1 MMNQEMLPEPD
12 ELALGGEAMPDEQQ
26 GMLAKELTMTG
37 AFGVELAQRLQ
48 DNLRQR
54 LSIERR
60 WVNDMRRYLGMVTES
75 EKLEATK
82 QARSSVFVKY
92 TRSKADA
99 WAAQMNDML
108 FPSDDKN
115 WGIEP
120 TPVPSLNKLAQLVQ
134 GEDGKPTTEAQQAQQ
149 ILSEAR
155 LKAEAMEREIDDVL
169 TECDYPAEGRRCIHY
184 AAVLGTGILKGPQV
198 EVFTSSKYEQAA
210 GTSEWVGV
218 IEEEERPVARNVYP
232 WDFVPDMSGRELRD
246 CEYVFERHY
255 MTKKQLRNLPESY
268 DKRAIT
274 KLLALDATATHQTV
288 DAQGV
293 YNELRTL
300 SGLDQNYRDRRYEVW
315 EYHGPIDIRVLEEAG
330 IDLSE
335 QDYAMKEVDGIVIF
349 CGDVVLK
356 AMLNPYDTEEWPY
369 SVFVCEPDEACLF
382 GYGIPHLCA
391 NSQDI
396 LNTAWRQMLDNGAMA
411 VGEQVVVNKKAVS
424 PADGDWTLRPKKVW
438 LAQGDA
444 AQVDVNKAFSSF
456 SINSHQQEYQN
467 VIQLAKSF
475 MDEESGLPMIAQGEQ
490 GQVTPTLGGMSM
502 LMNAANAVRR
512 AQVKEWD
519 DNVTK
524 PMIRRFYAWMMQFSD
539 KADIKGDMTIKA
551 RGTSAL
557 LVKEVQNQQ
566 VMTLIQNFSQNPQLA
581 PAFDWYESLKV
592 LNASMSLGST
602 GILKTK
608 EEYDQAIQQAQQAA
622 QQQPDG
628 DPRLQMQMQLQQMK
642 QEHELRMQQMKSEQA
657 YQIEQMNSQQKAM
670 MLQLQYESNASRERI
685 EVMKLQ
691 QTKQISE
698 EQMMM
703 RLNEIDK
710 QQRHDMAQFMA
721 EIQLKQQDGLTANYG
736 LGNE

>member
-1 MMNQEMLPEPD
+1 MPEID
-12 ELALGGEAMPDEQQ
+12 DQ
-26 GMLAKELTMTG
+26 GRELTMTG
-37 AFGVELAQRLQ
+37 AFGTELQQRLQ

-54 LSIERR
+54 LNIERR
-60 WVNDMRRYLGMVTES
+60 WVSDMRRYQGQVTDAEL
-75 EKLEATK
+75 KDAVD
-82 QARSSVFVKY
+82 QARSCIFVKY
-92 TRSKADA
+92 TRTKADA

-120 TPVPSLNKLAQLVQ
+120 TPVPSLNKLAQLVRGDT
-134 GEDGKPTTEAQQAQQ
+134 GEPTPEAQQAHQV
-149 ILSEAR
+149 LAEAR
-155 LKAEAMEREIDDVL
+155 LRAEAMEREIDDVL

-198 EVFTSSKYEQAA
+198 ELFNTSKYQQVE
-210 GTSEWVGV
+210 GGEWVGM
-218 IEEEERPVARNVYP
+218 IEQAERPVARNVYP

-255 MTKKQLRNLPESY
+255 MTKKKIRTLPSSY
-268 DKRAIT
+268 DQKAIQ
-274 KLLALDATATHQTV
+274 KLLKLDATATHQTV
-288 DAQGV
+288 DGEGL

-315 EYHGPIDIRVLEEAG
+315 EYHGPIDIKILQEAG
-330 IDLSE
+330 IELTE
-335 QDYAMKEVDGIVIF
+335 EEIEMTEIDGIVIF
-349 CGDVVLK
+349 SGDIVLK
-356 AMLNPYDTEEWPY
+356 VMLNPYDTEEWPY
-369 SVFVCEPDEACLF
+369 SVFVCEPDEACIF

-424 PADGDWTLRPKKVW
+424 PADGDWTLKPKKVW
-438 LAQGDA
+438 IAQGDVA
-444 AQVDVNKAFSSF
+444 TTDVQKAFSSF

-467 VIQLAKSF
+467 VIQLAKAF

-524 PMIRRFYAWMMQFSD
+524 PMIRRFYAWMMQFSP
-539 KADIKGDMTIKA
+539 KAEIKGDMTIKA

-581 PAFDWYESLKV
+581 PAFDWYEALKV
-592 LNASMSLGST
+592 LNASMSLGGT
-602 GILKTK
+602 GILKEK
-608 EEYDQAIQQAQQAA
+608 EQYDQAIQQAQQAA
-622 QQQPDG
+622 QEQPG
-628 DPRLQMQMQLQQMK
+628 DPRLQMQMQIQQMK
-642 QEHELRMQQMKSEQA
+642 QEHEQRMQQMKAEQA
-657 YQIEQMNSQQKAM
+657 MQVEQMNSQQKAL
-670 MLQLQYESNASRERI
+670 MLQLQYEANASRERI

-698 EQMMM
+698 EQMVM

-710 QQRHDMAQFMA
+710 NHRHDMAQFMA

>member
-1 MMNQEMLPEPD
+1 MRNDQLPEPE
-12 ELALGGEAMPDEQQ
+12 ELLEGEATPEFDNQSR
-26 GMLAKELTMTG
+26 ELSMTG
-37 AFGVELAQRLQ
+37 AFGTELQQRLN

-54 LSIERR
+54 MNIERR
-60 WVNDMRRYLGMVTES
+60 WVADMRRYQGQVTDAEL
-75 EKLEATK
+75 KDAVD
-82 QARSSVFVKY
+82 QGRSCIFVKY
-92 TRSKADA
+92 TRNKADA

-120 TPVPSLNKLAQLVQ
+120 TPVPKLNKLAQLVQ
-134 GEDGKPTTEAQQAQQ
+134 NDGQGGQQPTLEAQQAHQV
-149 ILSEAR
+149 LAEAR
-155 LKAEAMEREIDDVL
+155 LRAEAMEREIDDVL

-198 EVFTSSKYEQAA
+198 ELLNSSKYQQVES
-210 GTSEWVGV
+210 GEWVGM
-218 IEEEERPVARNVYP
+218 IEQAERPVARNIYP

-255 MTKKQLRNLPESY
+255 MTKKKIRTLPSSY
-268 DKRAIT
+268 DQKAIQ
-274 KLLALDATATHQTV
+274 KLLKLDATATHQTV
-288 DAQGV
+288 DGEGL

-315 EYHGPIDIRVLEEAG
+315 EYHGPIDIKILQEAG
-330 IDLSE
+330 VELSE
-335 QDYAMKEVDGIVIF
+335 EEIEMTEIDGIVIF
-349 CGDVVLK
+349 SGDIVLK
-356 AMLNPYDTEEWPY
+356 VMLNPYDTEEWPY
-369 SVFVCEPDEACLF
+369 SVFVCEPDEACIF

-411 VGEQVVVNKKAVS
+411 VGEQVVVNKKAVA
-424 PADGDWTLRPKKVW
+424 PADGDWTLKPKKVW
-438 LAQGDA
+438 LATGDA
-444 AQVDVNKAFSSF
+444 ATMDVQKSFSSF

-467 VIQLAKSF
+467 VIQLAKAF

-524 PMIRRFYAWMMQFSD
+524 PMIRRFYAWMMQFSE
-539 KADIKGDMTIKA
+539 KPEIKGDMTIKA

-566 VMTLIQNFSQNPQLA
+566 VMALIQNFSQNPTLA
-581 PAFDWYESLKV
+581 PAFDWYEALKV

-602 GILKTK
+602 GILKEK
-608 EEYDQAIQQAQQAA
+608 EQYDQAIQQAQQAA
-622 QQQPDG
+622 QQGG
-628 DPRLQMQMQLQQMK
+628 DPRLEMQMQIQQMK
-642 QEHELRMQQMKSEQA
+642 QEHELRLQQMKAEQA
-657 YQIEQMNSQQKAM
+657 NQIEQMNSQQKAM
-670 MLQLQYESNASRERI
+670 MLQVQFESNASRERI

-698 EQMMM
+698 EQMLM

-710 QQRHDMAQFMA
+710 NHRHDMAQFMA
-721 EIQLKQQDGLTANYG
+721 EIQLKQNEGLTANYG
-736 LGNE
+736 LGDE

>member
-1 MMNQEMLPEPD
+1 MRQDRLPEPE
-12 ELALGGEAMPDEQQ
+12 ELLEGEAMPDELDER
-26 GMLAKELTMTG
+26 GDENELSMTG
-37 AFGVELAQRLQ
+37 AFGTELQQRLQ

-54 LSIERR
+54 MTIERR
-60 WVNDMRRYLGMVTES
+60 WVADLRRYQGMVTDTERI
-75 EKLEATK
+75 EAAD
-82 QARSSVFVKY
+82 QGRSCIFVKY
-92 TRSKADA
+92 TRTKADA

-108 FPSDDKN
+108 FPADDRN

-120 TPVPSLNKLAQLVQ
+120 TPVPKLNKISQMVQ
-134 GEDGKPTTEAQQAQQ
+134 SQTGEPTPEAARANQ
-149 ILSEAR
+149 ILAEAR
-155 LKAEAMEREIDDVL
+155 SRAEAMEREIDDVL

-198 EVFTSSKYEQAA
+198 ETFTNSKYRQVE
-210 GTSEWVGV
+210 GGEWAGV

-246 CEYVFERHY
+246 CEYVFERHF
-255 MTKKQLRNLPESY
+255 MTRKQIRSLPKSY
-268 DKRAIT
+268 DQNAIQ
-274 KLLALDATATHQTV
+274 KLLKLDATATHQTA
-288 DAQGV
+288 DAEGL
-293 YNELRTL
+293 YNELRAL

-315 EYHGPIDIRVLEEAG
+315 EYHGPISIKVLQEAG
-330 IDLSE
+330 IELDKDDES
-335 QDYAMKEVDGIVIF
+335 MPEVDGIVIF
-349 CGDVVLK
+349 SGDIVLK
-356 AMLNPYDTEEWPY
+356 VMLNPYDTEEWPY

-411 VGEQVVVNKKAVS
+411 VGEQVVVNKKAVA
-424 PADGDWTLRPKKVW
+424 PADGTWTLKPKKVW

-444 AQVDVNKAFSSF
+444 ATMDVQKAFSSF

-524 PMIRRFYAWMMQFSD
+524 PMIRRFYAWMMQFSP
-539 KADIKGDMTIKA
+539 KSEIKGDMTIKA

-566 VMTLIQNFSQNPQLA
+566 VMALIQNFSQNPQLA
-581 PAFDWYESLKV
+581 PAFDWYEALKV

-602 GILKTK
+602 GILKQK

-622 QQQPDG
+622 QQQQG
-628 DPRLQMQMQLQQMK
+628 DPKLQMQMQIQQMK
-642 QEHELRMQQMKSEQA
+642 QEHELRLAQMKAEQTI
-657 YQIEQMNSQQKAM
+657 QIEQMNSQQKAM
-670 MLQLQYESNASRERI
+670 MLQMQYEANASRERI

-698 EQMMM
+698 EQMLM

-721 EIQLKQQDGLTANYG
+721 EIQIKQQDGLTANYG

>member
-1 MMNQEMLPEPD
+1 MPEID
-12 ELALGGEAMPDEQQ
+12 DQ
-26 GMLAKELTMTG
+26 GRELTMTG
-37 AFGVELAQRLQ
+37 AFGTELQQRLQ

-54 LSIERR
+54 LNIERR
-60 WVNDMRRYLGMVTES
+60 WVSDMRRYQGQVTDAEL
-75 EKLEATK
+75 KDAVD
-82 QARSSVFVKY
+82 QARSCIFVKY
-92 TRSKADA
+92 TRTKADA

-120 TPVPSLNKLAQLVQ
+120 TPVPSLNKLAQLVRGDT
-134 GEDGKPTTEAQQAQQ
+134 GEPTLEAQQAHQV
-149 ILSEAR
+149 LAEAR
-155 LKAEAMEREIDDVL
+155 LRAEAMEREIDDVL

-198 EVFTSSKYEQAA
+198 ELFNTSKYQQVE
-210 GTSEWVGV
+210 GGEWVGM
-218 IEEEERPVARNVYP
+218 IEQAERPVARNVYP

-255 MTKKQLRNLPESY
+255 MTKKKIRTLPSSY
-268 DKRAIT
+268 DQKAIQ
-274 KLLALDATATHQTV
+274 KLLKLDATATHQTV
-288 DAQGV
+288 DGEGL

-315 EYHGPIDIRVLEEAG
+315 EYHGPIDIKILQEAG
-330 IDLSE
+330 VELSE
-335 QDYAMKEVDGIVIF
+335 EEIEMTEIDGIVIF
-349 CGDVVLK
+349 SGDIVLK
-356 AMLNPYDTEEWPY
+356 VMLNPYDTEEWPY
-369 SVFVCEPDEACLF
+369 SVFVCEPDEACIF

-411 VGEQVVVNKKAVS
+411 VGEQVVVNKKAVA
-424 PADGDWTLRPKKVW
+424 PADGDWTLKPKKVW
-438 LAQGDA
+438 LATGDA
-444 AQVDVNKAFSSF
+444 ATMDVQKAFSSF

-539 KADIKGDMTIKA
+539 KAEIKGDMTIKA

-566 VMTLIQNFSQNPQLA
+566 VMALIQNFSQNPQLA
-581 PAFDWYESLKV
+581 PAFDWFEALKV

-608 EEYDQAIQQAQQAA
+608 EEYDQAIQLAQQAA
-622 QQQPDG
+622 QQQQG
-628 DPRLQMQMQLQQMK
+628 DPKLQMQMQLQQMK

-698 EQMMM
+698 EQMIM

-710 QQRHDMAQFMA
+710 KYRHEMAQFMA
-721 EIQLKQQDGLTANYG
+721 EVQIKQQDGLTANYG
-736 LGNE
+736 LGDE

>member
-1 MMNQEMLPEPD
+1 MRPDQLPEPE
-12 ELALGGEAMPDEQQ
+12 ELLEGEATPEFDDQSR
-26 GMLAKELTMTG
+26 ELSMTG
-37 AFGVELAQRLQ
+37 AFGTELQQRLQ

-54 LSIERR
+54 LNIERR
-60 WVNDMRRYLGMVTES
+60 WVSDMRRYQGQVTDAEL
-75 EKLEATK
+75 KDAVD
-82 QARSSVFVKY
+82 QARSCIFVKY
-92 TRSKADA
+92 TRTKADA

-120 TPVPSLNKLAQLVQ
+120 TPVPSLNKLAQLVRGDT
-134 GEDGKPTTEAQQAQQ
+134 GEPTPEAQQAHQV
-149 ILSEAR
+149 LAEAR
-155 LKAEAMEREIDDVL
+155 LRAEAMEREIDDVL

-198 EVFTSSKYEQAA
+198 ELFNTSKYQQVE
-210 GTSEWVGV
+210 GGEWVGM
-218 IEEEERPVARNVYP
+218 IEQAERPVARNVYP

-255 MTKKQLRNLPESY
+255 MTKKKIRTLPSSY
-268 DKRAIT
+268 DQKAIQ
-274 KLLALDATATHQTV
+274 KLLKLDATATHQTV
-288 DAQGV
+288 DGEGL
-293 YNELRTL
+293 YNELRSL

-315 EYHGPIDIRVLEEAG
+315 EYHGPIDIKILQEAG
-330 IDLSE
+330 VELSE
-335 QDYAMKEVDGIVIF
+335 EEIEMTEIDGIVIF
-349 CGDVVLK
+349 SGDIVLK
-356 AMLNPYDTEEWPY
+356 VMLNPYDTEEWPY
-369 SVFVCEPDEACLF
+369 SVFVCEPDEACIF

-411 VGEQVVVNKKAVS
+411 VGEQVVVNKKAVA
-424 PADGDWTLRPKKVW
+424 PADGDWTLKPKKVW
-438 LAQGDA
+438 LATGDA
-444 AQVDVNKAFSSF
+444 ATMDVQKAFSSF

-524 PMIRRFYAWMMQFSD
+524 PMIRRFYAWMMQFSE
-539 KADIKGDMTIKA
+539 KPEIKGDMTIKA

-566 VMTLIQNFSQNPQLA
+566 VMALIQNFSQNPTLA
-581 PAFDWYESLKV
+581 PAFDWYEALKV

-602 GILKTK
+602 GILKEK
-608 EEYDQAIQQAQQAA
+608 EQYDQAIQQAQQAA
-622 QQQPDG
+622 QQGG
-628 DPRLQMQMQLQQMK
+628 DPRLEMQMQIQQMK
-642 QEHELRMQQMKSEQA
+642 QEHELRLQQMKAEQA
-657 YQIEQMNSQQKAM
+657 NQIEQMNSQQKAM
-670 MLQLQYESNASRERI
+670 MLQVQFESNASRERI

-698 EQMMM
+698 EQMLM

-710 QQRHDMAQFMA
+710 NHRHDMAQFMA

>member
-1 MMNQEMLPEPD
+1 MRQDRLPEPE
-12 ELALGGEAMPDEQQ
+12 ELLEGEAMPDELDER
-26 GMLAKELTMTG
+26 GDENELSMTG
-37 AFGVELAQRLQ
+37 AFGTELQQRLQ

-54 LSIERR
+54 MTIERR
-60 WVNDMRRYLGMVTES
+60 WVADLRRYQGMVTDTERI
-75 EKLEATK
+75 EAAD
-82 QARSSVFVKY
+82 QGRSCIFVKY
-92 TRSKADA
+92 TRTKADA

-108 FPSDDKN
+108 FPADDRN

-120 TPVPSLNKLAQLVQ
+120 TPVPKLNKISQMIQ
-134 GEDGKPTTEAQQAQQ
+134 SQTGEPTPEAARANQ
-149 ILSEAR
+149 ILAEAR
-155 LKAEAMEREIDDVL
+155 SRAEAMEREIDDVL

-198 EVFTSSKYEQAA
+198 ETFTNSKYRQVEGGEWA
-210 GTSEWVGV
+210 GM

-246 CEYVFERHY
+246 CEYVFERHF
-255 MTKKQLRNLPESY
+255 MTRKQIRSLPKSY
-268 DKRAIT
+268 DQNAIQ
-274 KLLALDATATHQTV
+274 KLLKLDATATHQTA
-288 DAQGV
+288 DAEGL
-293 YNELRTL
+293 YNELRAL

-315 EYHGPIDIRVLEEAG
+315 EYHGPISIKVLQEAG
-330 IDLSE
+330 VELDKDDES
-335 QDYAMKEVDGIVIF
+335 MPEVDGIVIF
-349 CGDVVLK
+349 SGDIVLK
-356 AMLNPYDTEEWPY
+356 VMLNPYDTEEWPY

-411 VGEQVVVNKKAVS
+411 VGEQVVVNKKAVA
-424 PADGDWTLRPKKVW
+424 PADGTWTLKPKKVW

-444 AQVDVNKAFSSF
+444 ATMDVQKAFSSF

-524 PMIRRFYAWMMQFSD
+524 PMIRRFYAWMMQFSP
-539 KADIKGDMTIKA
+539 KSEIKGDMTIKA

-566 VMTLIQNFSQNPQLA
+566 VMALIQNFSQNPQLA
-581 PAFDWYESLKV
+581 PAFDWYEALKV

-602 GILKTK
+602 GILKQK
-608 EEYDQAIQQAQQAA
+608 EEYDQAIRQAQQAA
-622 QQQPDG
+622 QEQQG
-628 DPRLQMQMQLQQMK
+628 DPRLQMQMQIQQMK
-642 QEHELRMQQMKSEQA
+642 QEHELRMAQMKAEQTV
-657 YQIEQMNSQQKAM
+657 QIEQMNSQQKAM
-670 MLQLQYESNASRERI
+670 MLQMQFEANASRERI

-698 EQMMM
+698 EQMLM

-710 QQRHDMAQFMA
+710 NHRHDMAQFMA
-721 EIQLKQQDGLTANYG
+721 EIQIKQQDGLTANYG
-736 LGNE
+736 LGDE

>member
-1 MMNQEMLPEPD
+1 MPEID
-12 ELALGGEAMPDEQQ
+12 DQ
-26 GMLAKELTMTG
+26 GRELTMTG
-37 AFGVELAQRLQ
+37 AFGTELQQRLQ

-54 LSIERR
+54 LNIERR
-60 WVNDMRRYLGMVTES
+60 WVSDMRRYQGQVTDAEL
-75 EKLEATK
+75 KDAVD
-82 QARSSVFVKY
+82 QARSCIFVKY
-92 TRSKADA
+92 TRTKADA

-120 TPVPSLNKLAQLVQ
+120 TPVPSLNKLAQLVRGDT
-134 GEDGKPTTEAQQAQQ
+134 GEPTPEAQQAHQV
-149 ILSEAR
+149 LAEAR
-155 LKAEAMEREIDDVL
+155 LRAEAMEREIDDVL

-198 EVFTSSKYEQAA
+198 ELFNTSKYQQVE
-210 GTSEWVGV
+210 GGEWVGM
-218 IEEEERPVARNVYP
+218 IEQAERPVARNVYP

-255 MTKKQLRNLPESY
+255 MTKKKIRTLPSSY
-268 DKRAIT
+268 DQKAIQ
-274 KLLALDATATHQTV
+274 KLLKLDATATHQTV
-288 DAQGV
+288 DGEGL
-293 YNELRTL
+293 YNELRSL

-315 EYHGPIDIRVLEEAG
+315 EYHGPIDIKILQEAG
-330 IDLSE
+330 VELSE
-335 QDYAMKEVDGIVIF
+335 EEIEMTEIDGIVIF
-349 CGDVVLK
+349 SGDIVLK
-356 AMLNPYDTEEWPY
+356 VMLNPYDTEEWPY
-369 SVFVCEPDEACLF
+369 SVFVCEPDEACIF

-411 VGEQVVVNKKAVS
+411 VGEQVVVNKKAVA
-424 PADGDWTLRPKKVW
+424 PADGDWTLKPKKVW
-438 LAQGDA
+438 LATGDA
-444 AQVDVNKAFSSF
+444 ATMDVQKAFSSF

-524 PMIRRFYAWMMQFSD
+524 PMIRRFYAWMMQFSE
-539 KADIKGDMTIKA
+539 KPEIKGDMTIKA

-566 VMTLIQNFSQNPQLA
+566 VMALIQNFSQNPTLA
-581 PAFDWYESLKV
+581 PAFDWYEALKV

-602 GILKTK
+602 GILKEK
-608 EEYDQAIQQAQQAA
+608 EQYDQAIQQAQQAA
-622 QQQPDG
+622 QQGG
-628 DPRLQMQMQLQQMK
+628 DPRLEMQMQIQQMK
-642 QEHELRMQQMKSEQA
+642 QQHELQLAQMKYQTQL
-657 YQIEQMNSQQKAM
+657 QIEQQNSQQKAM
-670 MLQLQYESNASRERI
+670 MLQVQYEVNASRERV

-698 EQMMM
+698 EEMVM

-710 QQRHDMAQFMA
+710 KYRHEMAQFMA
-721 EIQLKQQDGLTANYG
+721 EIQIKQRDGLTANYG
-736 LGNE
+736 LE

>member
-1 MMNQEMLPEPD
+1 MRQDRLPEPE
-12 ELALGGEAMPDEQQ
+12 ELLEGEAMPDELDER
-26 GMLAKELTMTG
+26 GDENELSMTG
-37 AFGVELAQRLQ
+37 AFGTELQQRLQ

-54 LSIERR
+54 MTIERR
-60 WVNDMRRYLGMVTES
+60 WVADLRRYQGMVTDTERI
-75 EKLEATK
+75 EAAD
-82 QARSSVFVKY
+82 QGRSCIFVKY
-92 TRSKADA
+92 TRTKADA

-108 FPSDDKN
+108 FPADDRN

-120 TPVPSLNKLAQLVQ
+120 TPVPMLNKASQMIQRQTGEPTPEAAQ
-134 GEDGKPTTEAQQAQQ
+134 ANQ
-149 ILSEAR
+149 ILAEAR
-155 LKAEAMEREIDDVL
+155 SRAEAMEREIDDVL

-198 EVFTSSKYEQAA
+198 ETFTNSKYRQVEGGEWA
-210 GTSEWVGV
+210 GM

-246 CEYVFERHY
+246 CEYVFERHF
-255 MTKKQLRNLPESY
+255 MTRKQIRSLPKSY
-268 DKRAIT
+268 DQNAIQ
-274 KLLALDATATHQTV
+274 KLLKLDATATHQTA
-288 DAQGV
+288 DAEGL
-293 YNELRTL
+293 YNELRAL

-315 EYHGPIDIRVLEEAG
+315 EYHGPISIKVLQEAG
-330 IDLSE
+330 VELDKDDETMPEI
-335 QDYAMKEVDGIVIF
+335 DGIVIF
-349 CGDVVLK
+349 AGDIVLK
-356 AMLNPYDTEEWPY
+356 VMLNPYDTEEWPY

-411 VGEQVVVNKKAVS
+411 VGEQVVVNKKAVA
-424 PADGDWTLRPKKVW
+424 PADGTWTLKPKKVW

-444 AQVDVNKAFSSF
+444 ATMDVQKAFSSF

-490 GQVTPTLGGMSM
+490 GQVTPTLGGISM

-524 PMIRRFYAWMMQFSD
+524 PMIRRFYAWMMQFSL
-539 KADIKGDMTIKA
+539 KSEIKGDMTIKA

-566 VMTLIQNFSQNPQLA
+566 VMALIQNFSQNPQLA
-581 PAFDWYESLKV
+581 PAFDWYEALKV

-602 GILKTK
+602 GILKQK

-622 QQQPDG
+622 QEQQG

-642 QEHELRMQQMKSEQA
+642 QEHELRMAQMKSEQTI
-657 YQIEQMNSQQKAM
+657 QIEQMNSQQKAM
-670 MLQLQYESNASRERI
+670 MLQMQYEANASRERI

-698 EQMMM
+698 EQMLM

-721 EIQLKQQDGLTANYG
+721 EIQIKQQDGLTANYG
-736 LGNE
+736 LGDE

>member
-1 MMNQEMLPEPD
+1 MRQDRLPEPE
-12 ELALGGEAMPDEQQ
+12 ELLEGEAMPDELDER
-26 GMLAKELTMTG
+26 GDENELSMTG
-37 AFGVELAQRLQ
+37 AFGTELQQRLQ

-54 LSIERR
+54 MTIERR
-60 WVNDMRRYLGMVTES
+60 WVADLRRYQGMVTDTERI
-75 EKLEATK
+75 EAAD
-82 QARSSVFVKY
+82 QGRSCIFVKY
-92 TRSKADA
+92 TRTKADA

-108 FPSDDKN
+108 FPADDRN

-120 TPVPSLNKLAQLVQ
+120 TPVPKLNKLSQMVQSQTGEPTPEAAQ
-134 GEDGKPTTEAQQAQQ
+134 ANQ
-149 ILSEAR
+149 ILAEAR
-155 LKAEAMEREIDDVL
+155 SRAEAMEREIDDVL

-198 EVFTSSKYEQAA
+198 ETFTNSKYRQVEGGEWA
-210 GTSEWVGV
+210 GM

-246 CEYVFERHY
+246 CEYVFERHF
-255 MTKKQLRNLPESY
+255 MTRKQIRSLPKSY
-268 DKRAIT
+268 DQNAIQ
-274 KLLALDATATHQTV
+274 KLLKLDATATHQTA
-288 DAQGV
+288 DAEGL
-293 YNELRTL
+293 YNELRAL

-315 EYHGPIDIRVLEEAG
+315 EYHGPISIKVLQEAG
-330 IDLSE
+330 VELDKDDETMPEI
-335 QDYAMKEVDGIVIF
+335 DGIVIF
-349 CGDVVLK
+349 AGDIVLK
-356 AMLNPYDTEEWPY
+356 VMLNPYDTEEWPY

-411 VGEQVVVNKKAVS
+411 VGEQVVVNKKAVA
-424 PADGDWTLRPKKVW
+424 PADGTWTLKPKKVW

-444 AQVDVNKAFSSF
+444 ATMDVQKAFSSF

-524 PMIRRFYAWMMQFSD
+524 PMIRRFYAWMMQFSL
-539 KADIKGDMTIKA
+539 KSEIKGDMTIKA

-566 VMTLIQNFSQNPQLA
+566 VMALIQNFSQNPQLA
-581 PAFDWYESLKV
+581 PAFDWYEALKV

-602 GILKTK
+602 GILKQK

-622 QQQPDG
+622 QEQQG

-642 QEHELRMQQMKSEQA
+642 QEHELRMAQMKSEQTI
-657 YQIEQMNSQQKAM
+657 QIEQMNSQQKAM
-670 MLQLQYESNASRERI
+670 MLQMQYEANASRERI

-698 EQMMM
+698 EQMLM

-721 EIQLKQQDGLTANYG
+721 EIQIKQNDGLTANYG
-736 LGNE
+736 LGSE

>member
-1 MMNQEMLPEPD
+1 MPGTD
-12 ELALGGEAMPDEQQ
+12 DRSRELS
-26 GMLAKELTMTG
+26 MTG
-37 AFGVELAQRLQ
+37 AFGTELQQRLQ

-54 LSIERR
+54 MTIERR
-60 WVNDMRRYLGMVTES
+60 WVADLRRYQGMVTDTERI
-75 EKLEATK
+75 EAAD
-82 QARSSVFVKY
+82 QGRSCIFVKY
-92 TRSKADA
+92 TRTKADA

-108 FPSDDKN
+108 FPADDRN

-120 TPVPSLNKLAQLVQ
+120 TPVPMLNKASQMIQRQTGEPTPEAAQ
-134 GEDGKPTTEAQQAQQ
+134 ANQ
-149 ILSEAR
+149 ILAEAR
-155 LKAEAMEREIDDVL
+155 SRAEAMEREIDDVL

-198 EVFTSSKYEQAA
+198 ETFTNSKYRQVEGGEWA
-210 GTSEWVGV
+210 GM

-246 CEYVFERHY
+246 CEYVFERHF
-255 MTKKQLRNLPESY
+255 MTRKQIRSLPKSY
-268 DKRAIT
+268 DQNAIQ
-274 KLLALDATATHQTV
+274 KLLKLDATATHQTA
-288 DAQGV
+288 DAEGL
-293 YNELRTL
+293 YNELRAL

-315 EYHGPIDIRVLEEAG
+315 EYHGPINIRVLQEAG
-330 IDLSE
+330 VEMDADDE
-335 QDYAMKEVDGIVIF
+335 AMPEIDGIVIF
-349 CGDVVLK
+349 AGDIVLK
-356 AMLNPYDTEEWPY
+356 VMLNPYDTEEWPY

-411 VGEQVVVNKKAVS
+411 VGEQVVVNKKAVA
-424 PADGDWTLRPKKVW
+424 PADGTWTLKPKKVW
-438 LAQGDA
+438 LAQGEA
-444 AQVDVNKAFSSF
+444 ATMDVQKAFSSF

-524 PMIRRFYAWMMQFSD
+524 PMIRRFYAWMMQFSP
-539 KADIKGDMTIKA
+539 KSEIKGDMTIKA

-566 VMTLIQNFSQNPQLA
+566 VMALIQNFSQNPQLA
-581 PAFDWYESLKV
+581 PAFDWYEALKV

-602 GILKTK
+602 GILKQK

-622 QQQPDG
+622 QEQQG
-628 DPRLQMQMQLQQMK
+628 DPRLQMQMQIQQMK
-642 QEHELRMQQMKSEQA
+642 QEHELRMAQMKSEQTI
-657 YQIEQMNSQQKAM
+657 QIEQMNSQQKAM
-670 MLQLQYESNASRERI
+670 MLQMQYEANASRERI

-698 EQMMM
+698 EQMLM

-721 EIQLKQQDGLTANYG
+721 EIQIKHNEGLTANYG
-736 LGNE
+736 LDN

>member
-1 MMNQEMLPEPD
+1 MPEMD
-12 ELALGGEAMPDEQQ
+12 SRSRELS
-26 GMLAKELTMTG
+26 MTG
-37 AFGVELAQRLQ
+37 AFGTELQQRLQ

-54 LSIERR
+54 MTIERR
-60 WVNDMRRYLGMVTES
+60 WVADLRRYQGMVTDTERI
-75 EKLEATK
+75 EAAD
-82 QARSSVFVKY
+82 QGRSCIFVKY
-92 TRSKADA
+92 TRTKADA

-108 FPSDDKN
+108 FPADDRN

-120 TPVPSLNKLAQLVQ
+120 TPVPKLNKISQMVQ
-134 GEDGKPTTEAQQAQQ
+134 SQTGEPTPEAARANQ
-149 ILSEAR
+149 ILAEAR
-155 LKAEAMEREIDDVL
+155 SRAEAMEREIDDVL

-198 EVFTSSKYEQAA
+198 ETFTNSKYRQVEGGEWA
-210 GTSEWVGV
+210 GM

-246 CEYVFERHY
+246 CEYVFERHF
-255 MTKKQLRNLPESY
+255 MTRKQIRSLPKSY
-268 DKRAIT
+268 DQNAIQ
-274 KLLALDATATHQTV
+274 KLLKLDATATHQTA
-288 DAQGV
+288 DAEGL
-293 YNELRTL
+293 YNELRAL

-315 EYHGPIDIRVLEEAG
+315 EYHGPISIKVLQEAG
-330 IDLSE
+330 VELDKDDES
-335 QDYAMKEVDGIVIF
+335 MPEVDGIVIF
-349 CGDVVLK
+349 SGDIVLK
-356 AMLNPYDTEEWPY
+356 VMLNPYDTEEWPY

-411 VGEQVVVNKKAVS
+411 VGEQVVVNKKAVA
-424 PADGDWTLRPKKVW
+424 PADGTWTLKPKKVW

-444 AQVDVNKAFSSF
+444 ATMDVQKAFSSF

-524 PMIRRFYAWMMQFSD
+524 PMIRRFYAWMMQFSP
-539 KADIKGDMTIKA
+539 KSEIKGDMTIKA

-566 VMTLIQNFSQNPQLA
+566 VMALIQNFSQNPQLA
-581 PAFDWYESLKV
+581 PAFDWYEALKV

-602 GILKTK
+602 GILKQK

-622 QQQPDG
+622 QEQQG
-628 DPRLQMQMQLQQMK
+628 DPRLQMQMQIQQMK
-642 QEHELRMQQMKSEQA
+642 QEHELRMAQMKSEQTI
-657 YQIEQMNSQQKAM
+657 QIEQMNSQQKAM
-670 MLQLQYESNASRERI
+670 MLQMQYEANASRERI

-698 EQMMM
+698 EQMLM

-721 EIQLKQQDGLTANYG
+721 EIQIKQQDGLTANYG
-736 LGNE
+736 LGSE

>member
-1 MMNQEMLPEPD
+1 MPEID
-12 ELALGGEAMPDEQQ
+12 DQ
-26 GMLAKELTMTG
+26 GRELTMTG
-37 AFGVELAQRLQ
+37 AFGTELQQRLQ

-54 LSIERR
+54 LNIERR
-60 WVNDMRRYLGMVTES
+60 WVSDMRRYQGQVTDAEL
-75 EKLEATK
+75 KDAVD
-82 QARSSVFVKY
+82 QARSCIFVKY
-92 TRSKADA
+92 TRTKADA

-120 TPVPSLNKLAQLVQ
+120 TPVPSLNKLAQLVRGDT
-134 GEDGKPTTEAQQAQQ
+134 GEPTPEAQQAHQV
-149 ILSEAR
+149 LAEAR
-155 LKAEAMEREIDDVL
+155 LRAEAMEREIDDVL

-198 EVFTSSKYEQAA
+198 ELFNTSKYQQVE
-210 GTSEWVGV
+210 GGEWVGM
-218 IEEEERPVARNVYP
+218 IEQAERPVARNVYP

-255 MTKKQLRNLPESY
+255 MTKKKIRTLPSSY
-268 DKRAIT
+268 DQKAIQ
-274 KLLALDATATHQTV
+274 KLLKLDATATHQTV
-288 DAQGV
+288 DGEGL
-293 YNELRTL
+293 YNELRSL

-315 EYHGPIDIRVLEEAG
+315 EYHGPIDIKILQEAG
-330 IDLSE
+330 VELSE
-335 QDYAMKEVDGIVIF
+335 EEIEMTEIDGIVIF
-349 CGDVVLK
+349 SGDIVLK
-356 AMLNPYDTEEWPY
+356 VMLNPYDTEEWPY
-369 SVFVCEPDEACLF
+369 SVFVCEPDEACIF

-411 VGEQVVVNKKAVS
+411 VGEQVVVNKKAVA
-424 PADGDWTLRPKKVW
+424 PADGDWTLKPKKVW
-438 LAQGDA
+438 LATGDA
-444 AQVDVNKAFSSF
+444 ATMDVQKAFSSF

-524 PMIRRFYAWMMQFSD
+524 PMIRRFYAWMMQFSE
-539 KADIKGDMTIKA
+539 KPEIKGDMTIKA

-566 VMTLIQNFSQNPQLA
+566 VMALIQNFSQNPTLA
-581 PAFDWYESLKV
+581 PAFDWYEALKV

-602 GILKTK
+602 GILKEK
-608 EEYDQAIQQAQQAA
+608 EQYDQAIQQAQQAA
-622 QQQPDG
+622 QQGG
-628 DPRLQMQMQLQQMK
+628 DPRLEMQMQIQQMK
-642 QEHELRMQQMKSEQA
+642 QQHELQLAQMKYQTQL
-657 YQIEQMNSQQKAM
+657 QIEQQNSQQKAM
-670 MLQLQYESNASRERI
+670 MLQVQYEVNASRERV

-698 EQMMM
+698 EEMVM

-710 QQRHDMAQFMA
+710 KYRHEMAQFMA
-721 EIQLKQQDGLTANYG
+721 EIQLKQNEGLTANYG
-736 LGNE
+736 LGDE

>member
-1 MMNQEMLPEPD
+1 MPAFD
-12 ELALGGEAMPDEQQ
+12 DRGRELS
-26 GMLAKELTMTG
+26 MTG
-37 AFGVELAQRLQ
+37 AFGTELQQRLQ

-54 LSIERR
+54 MTIERR
-60 WVNDMRRYLGMVTES
+60 WVADLRRYQGMVTDS
-75 EKLEATK
+75 ERIEAAD
-82 QARSSVFVKY
+82 QGRSCIFVKY
-92 TRSKADA
+92 TRTKADA

-108 FPSDDKN
+108 FPADDRN

-120 TPVPSLNKLAQLVQ
+120 TPVPKLNMISQMVQ
-134 GEDGKPTTEAQQAQQ
+134 SQTGEPTPEAARANQ
-149 ILSEAR
+149 ILAEAR
-155 LKAEAMEREIDDVL
+155 SRAEAMEREIDDVL

-198 EVFTSSKYEQAA
+198 ETFTNSKYRQVEGGEWA
-210 GTSEWVGV
+210 GM
-218 IEEEERPVARNVYP
+218 IEEEERPVTRNVYP

-246 CEYVFERHY
+246 CEYVFERHF
-255 MTKKQLRNLPESY
+255 MTRKQIRTLPKSY
-268 DKRAIT
+268 DQNAIQ
-274 KLLALDATATHQTV
+274 KLLKLDATATHQTA
-288 DAQGV
+288 DAEGL
-293 YNELRTL
+293 YNELRAL

-315 EYHGPIDIRVLEEAG
+315 EYHGPISIKVLQEVGVEL
-330 IDLSE
+330 DKDDES
-335 QDYAMKEVDGIVIF
+335 MPEVDGIVIF
-349 CGDVVLK
+349 SGDIVLK
-356 AMLNPYDTEEWPY
+356 VMLNPYDTEEWPY

-411 VGEQVVVNKKAVS
+411 VGEQVVVNKKAVA
-424 PADGDWTLRPKKVW
+424 PADGTWTLKPKKVW

-444 AQVDVNKAFSSF
+444 ATMDVQKAFSSF

-524 PMIRRFYAWMMQFSD
+524 PMIRRFYAWMMQFSP
-539 KADIKGDMTIKA
+539 KSEIKGDMTIKA

-566 VMTLIQNFSQNPQLA
+566 VMALIQNFSQNPQLA
-581 PAFDWYESLKV
+581 PAFDWYEALKV

-602 GILKTK
+602 GILKQK
-608 EEYDQAIQQAQQAA
+608 EEYYQAIQQAQQAA
-622 QQQPDG
+622 QEQQG
-628 DPRLQMQMQLQQMK
+628 DPRLQMQMQIQQMK
-642 QEHELRMQQMKSEQA
+642 QEHELRMAQMKSEQTI
-657 YQIEQMNSQQKAM
+657 QIEQMNSQQKAM
-670 MLQLQYESNASRERI
+670 MLQMQYEANASRERI

-698 EQMMM
+698 EQMIM

-710 QQRHDMAQFMA
+710 NHRHDMAQFMA

>member
-1 MMNQEMLPEPD
+1 MPD
-12 ELALGGEAMPDEQQ
+12 ELDER
-26 GMLAKELTMTG
+26 GDENELSMTG
-37 AFGVELAQRLQ
+37 AFGTELQQRLQ

-54 LSIERR
+54 MTIERR
-60 WVNDMRRYLGMVTES
+60 WVADLRRYQGMVTDTERI
-75 EKLEATK
+75 EAAD
-82 QARSSVFVKY
+82 QGRSSTFVKS
-92 TRSKADA
+92 TRTKPDA
-99 WAAQMNDML
+99 WAAQMNEML
-108 FPSDDKN
+108 FPADDRN

-120 TPVPSLNKLAQLVQ
+120 TPVPMLNKASQMIQRQTGEPTPEAAQ
-134 GEDGKPTTEAQQAQQ
+134 ANQ
-149 ILSEAR
+149 ILAEAR
-155 LKAEAMEREIDDVL
+155 SRAEAMEREIDDVL

-198 EVFTSSKYEQAA
+198 ETFTNSKYRQVEGGEWA
-210 GTSEWVGV
+210 GM

-246 CEYVFERHY
+246 CEYVFERHF
-255 MTKKQLRNLPESY
+255 MTRKQIRSLPKSY
-268 DKRAIT
+268 DQNAIQ
-274 KLLALDATATHQTV
+274 KLLNLDATATHQTA
-288 DAQGV
+288 DAEGL
-293 YNELRTL
+293 YNELRAL

-315 EYHGPIDIRVLEEAG
+315 EYHGPISIKVLQEAG
-330 IDLSE
+330 VELDKDDETMPEI
-335 QDYAMKEVDGIVIF
+335 DGIVIF
-349 CGDVVLK
+349 AGDIVLK
-356 AMLNPYDTEEWPY
+356 VMLNPYDTEEWPY

-411 VGEQVVVNKKAVS
+411 VGEQVVVNKKAVA
-424 PADGDWTLRPKKVW
+424 PADGTWTLKPKKVW

-444 AQVDVNKAFSSF
+444 ATMDVQKAFSSF

-524 PMIRRFYAWMMQFSD
+524 PMIRRFYAWMMQFSP
-539 KADIKGDMTIKA
+539 KSEIKGDMTIKA

-566 VMTLIQNFSQNPQLA
+566 VMALIQNFSQNPQLA
-581 PAFDWYESLKV
+581 PAFDWYEALKV

-602 GILKTK
+602 GILKQK

-622 QQQPDG
+622 QEQQG
-628 DPRLQMQMQLQQMK
+628 DPRLQMQMQIQQMK
-642 QEHELRMQQMKSEQA
+642 QEHELRMAQMKAEQTV
-657 YQIEQMNSQQKAM
+657 QIEQMNSQQKAM
-670 MLQLQYESNASRERI
+670 MLQMQFEANASRERI

-698 EQMMM
+698 EQMLM

-721 EIQLKQQDGLTANYG
+721 EIQIKQQDGLTANYG
-736 LGNE
+736 LGDE

>member
-1 MMNQEMLPEPD
+1 MPAFD
-12 ELALGGEAMPDEQQ
+12 DRGRELS
-26 GMLAKELTMTG
+26 MTG
-37 AFGVELAQRLQ
+37 AFGTELQQRLQ

-54 LSIERR
+54 MTIERR
-60 WVNDMRRYLGMVTES
+60 WVADLRRYQGMVTDTERI
-75 EKLEATK
+75 EAAD
-82 QARSSVFVKY
+82 QGRSCIFVKY
-92 TRSKADA
+92 TRTKADA

-108 FPSDDKN
+108 FPADDRN

-120 TPVPSLNKLAQLVQ
+120 TPVPKLNKISQMVQSQTGEPTPEAAQ
-134 GEDGKPTTEAQQAQQ
+134 ANQ
-149 ILSEAR
+149 ILAEAR
-155 LKAEAMEREIDDVL
+155 SRAEAMEREIDDVL

-198 EVFTSSKYEQAA
+198 ETFTNSKYRQVEGGEWA
-210 GTSEWVGV
+210 GM

-246 CEYVFERHY
+246 CEYVFERHF
-255 MTKKQLRNLPESY
+255 MTRKQIRSLPKSY
-268 DKRAIT
+268 DQNAIQ
-274 KLLALDATATHQTV
+274 KLLKLDATATHQTA
-288 DAQGV
+288 DAEGL
-293 YNELRTL
+293 YNELRAL

-315 EYHGPIDIRVLEEAG
+315 EYHGPISIKVLQEAG
-330 IDLSE
+330 VELDKDDETMPEI
-335 QDYAMKEVDGIVIF
+335 DGIVIF
-349 CGDVVLK
+349 AGDIVLK
-356 AMLNPYDTEEWPY
+356 VMLNPYDTEEWPY

-411 VGEQVVVNKKAVS
+411 VGEQVVVNKKAVA
-424 PADGDWTLRPKKVW
+424 PADGTWTLKPKKVW

-444 AQVDVNKAFSSF
+444 VTMDVQKAFSSF

-524 PMIRRFYAWMMQFSD
+524 PIIRRFYAWMMQFSP
-539 KADIKGDMTIKA
+539 KSEIKGDMTIKA

-566 VMTLIQNFSQNPQLA
+566 VMALIQNFSQNPQLA
-581 PAFDWYESLKV
+581 PAFDWYEALKV

-602 GILKTK
+602 GILKQK

-622 QQQPDG
+622 QEQQG

-642 QEHELRMQQMKSEQA
+642 QEHELRMAQMKSEQTI
-657 YQIEQMNSQQKAM
+657 QIEQMNSQQKAM
-670 MLQLQYESNASRERI
+670 MLQMQYEANASRERI

-691 QTKQISE
+691 QTKQINE
-698 EQMMM
+698 EQMLM

-721 EIQLKQQDGLTANYG
+721 EIQIKQNDGLTANYG
-736 LGNE
+736 LGSE

>member
-1 MMNQEMLPEPD
+1 MRQDRLPEPE
-12 ELALGGEAMPDEQQ
+12 ELLEGEAMPDELDER
-26 GMLAKELTMTG
+26 GDENELSMTG
-37 AFGVELAQRLQ
+37 AFGTELQQRLQ

-54 LSIERR
+54 MTIERR
-60 WVNDMRRYLGMVTES
+60 WVADLRRYQGMVTDTERI
-75 EKLEATK
+75 EAAD
-82 QARSSVFVKY
+82 QGRSCIFVKY
-92 TRSKADA
+92 TRTKADA

-108 FPSDDKN
+108 FPADDRN

-120 TPVPSLNKLAQLVQ
+120 TPVPMLNKASQMIQRQTGEPTPEAAQ
-134 GEDGKPTTEAQQAQQ
+134 ANQ
-149 ILSEAR
+149 ILAEAR
-155 LKAEAMEREIDDVL
+155 SRAEAMEREIDDVL

-198 EVFTSSKYEQAA
+198 ETFTNSKYRQVEGGEWA
-210 GTSEWVGV
+210 GM

-246 CEYVFERHY
+246 CEYVFERHF
-255 MTKKQLRNLPESY
+255 MTRKQIRSLPKSY
-268 DKRAIT
+268 DQNAIQ
-274 KLLALDATATHQTV
+274 KLLKLDATATHQTA
-288 DAQGV
+288 DAEGL
-293 YNELRTL
+293 YNELRAL

-315 EYHGPIDIRVLEEAG
+315 EYHGPISIKVLQEAG
-330 IDLSE
+330 VELDKDDETMPEI
-335 QDYAMKEVDGIVIF
+335 DGIVIF
-349 CGDVVLK
+349 AGDIVLK
-356 AMLNPYDTEEWPY
+356 VMLNPYDTEEWPY

-411 VGEQVVVNKKAVS
+411 VGEQVVVNKKAVA
-424 PADGDWTLRPKKVW
+424 PADGTWTLKPKKVW

-444 AQVDVNKAFSSF
+444 ATMDVQKAFSSF

-524 PMIRRFYAWMMQFSD
+524 PMIRRFYAWMMQFSP
-539 KADIKGDMTIKA
+539 KSEIKGDMTIKA

-566 VMTLIQNFSQNPQLA
+566 VMALIQNFSQNPQLA
-581 PAFDWYESLKV
+581 PAFDWYEALKV

-602 GILKTK
+602 GILKQK

-622 QQQPDG
+622 QEQQG
-628 DPRLQMQMQLQQMK
+628 DPRLQMQMQIQQMK
-642 QEHELRMQQMKSEQA
+642 QEHELRMAQMKAEQTV
-657 YQIEQMNSQQKAM
+657 QIEQMNSQQKAM
-670 MLQLQYESNASRERI
+670 MLQMQYEMNASRERI

-698 EQMMM
+698 EQMLM

-710 QQRHDMAQFMA
+710 NHRHDMAQFMA
-721 EIQLKQQDGLTANYG
+721 EIQIKQNDGLTANYG
-736 LGNE
+736 LGSE

>member
-1 MMNQEMLPEPD
+1 MRQDRLPEPE
-12 ELALGGEAMPDEQQ
+12 ELLEGEAMPDELDER
-26 GMLAKELTMTG
+26 GDENELSMTG
-37 AFGVELAQRLQ
+37 AFGTELQQRLQ

-54 LSIERR
+54 MTIERR
-60 WVNDMRRYLGMVTES
+60 WVADLRRYQGMVTDTERI
-75 EKLEATK
+75 EAAD
-82 QARSSVFVKY
+82 QGRSCIFVKY
-92 TRSKADA
+92 TRTKADA

-108 FPSDDKN
+108 FPADDRN

-120 TPVPSLNKLAQLVQ
+120 TPVPKLNKISQMVQ
-134 GEDGKPTTEAQQAQQ
+134 SQTGEPTPEAARANQ
-149 ILSEAR
+149 ILAEAR
-155 LKAEAMEREIDDVL
+155 SRAEAMEREIDDVL

-184 AAVLGTGILKGPQV
+184 AAVLGTGILTGPQV
-198 EVFTSSKYEQAA
+198 ETFTNSKYRQVEGGEWA
-210 GTSEWVGV
+210 GM

-246 CEYVFERHY
+246 CEYVFERHF
-255 MTKKQLRNLPESY
+255 MTRKQIRSLPKSY
-268 DKRAIT
+268 DQNAIQ
-274 KLLALDATATHQTV
+274 KLLKLDATATHQTA
-288 DAQGV
+288 DAEGL
-293 YNELRTL
+293 YNELRAL

-315 EYHGPIDIRVLEEAG
+315 EYHGPISIKVLQEAG
-330 IDLSE
+330 VELDKDDETMPEI
-335 QDYAMKEVDGIVIF
+335 DGIVIF
-349 CGDVVLK
+349 AGDIVLK
-356 AMLNPYDTEEWPY
+356 VMLNPYDTEEWPY

-411 VGEQVVVNKKAVS
+411 VGEQVVVNKKAVA
-424 PADGDWTLRPKKVW
+424 PADGTWTLKPKKVW

-444 AQVDVNKAFSSF
+444 ATMDVQKAFSSF

-524 PMIRRFYAWMMQFSD
+524 PMIRRFYAWMMQFSL
-539 KADIKGDMTIKA
+539 KSEIKGDMTIKA

-566 VMTLIQNFSQNPQLA
+566 VMALIQNFSQNPQLA
-581 PAFDWYESLKV
+581 PAFDWYEALKV

-602 GILKTK
+602 GILKQK

-622 QQQPDG
+622 QEQQG

-642 QEHELRMQQMKSEQA
+642 QEHELRMAQMKSEQTI
-657 YQIEQMNSQQKAM
+657 QIEQMNSQQKAM
-670 MLQLQYESNASRERI
+670 MLQMQYEANASRERI

-698 EQMMM
+698 EQMLM

-721 EIQLKQQDGLTANYG
+721 EIQIKQQDGLTANYG
-736 LGNE
+736 LGDE

>member
-1 MMNQEMLPEPD
+1 MMPSPRLPEPTGPGGQPVLD
-12 ELALGGEAMPDEQQ
+12 DQGNELS
-26 GMLAKELTMTG
+26 MLG
-37 AFGVELAQRLQ
+37 AFGSELQNKLR

-54 LSIERR
+54 RPIETR
-60 WVNDMRRYLGMVTES
+60 WVSDMRRYQGLVTDS
-75 EKLEATK
+75 ELKSAAD
-82 QARSSVFVKY
+82 QGRSCVFVKY
-92 TRSKADA
+92 TRTKADS

-115 WGIEP
+115 WGVEP
-120 TPVPSLNKLAQLVQ
+120 TPVPKLSKLAQQ
-134 GEDGKPTTEAQQAQQ
+134 IDQATQQPTPDAMQAQQ
-149 ILSEAR
+149 ILDVAR
-155 LKAEAMEREIDDVL
+155 QRAEAMEREIDDVL

-198 EVFTSSKYEQAA
+198 EIFTSARYEQDP
-210 GTSEWVGV
+210 GSGEWVGV
-218 IEEEERPVARNVYP
+218 VEESETPVVRNVYP
-232 WDFVPDMSGRELRD
+232 WDFVPDMSARELRD
-246 CEYVFERHY
+246 CEFAFERHY
-255 MTKKQLRNLPESY
+255 MTRKQVRKLAGISGY
-268 DKRAIT
+268 DKAAVR
-274 KLLALDATATHQTV
+274 KLAALDASETHQTTE
-288 DAQGV
+288 DGLGL
-293 YNELRTL
+293 YNELRGL
-300 SGLDQNYRDRRYEVW
+300 SGLEQNHRDNRYEVW
-315 EYHGPIDIRVLEEAG
+315 EYHGPIDIRILQEAG
-330 IDLSE
+330 IEDLPE
-335 QDYAMKEVDGIVIF
+335 DDLTEIDGIVIF
-349 CGDVVLK
+349 SGDIVLK
-356 AMLNPYDTEEWPY
+356 VMLNPFDTEEWPY

-424 PADGDWTLRPKKVW
+424 PADGDWTLKPKKVW

-444 AQVDVNKAFSSF
+444 ATMDVQKAFSSF
-456 SINSHQQEYQN
+456 SVNSHQQEYQN
-467 VIQLAKSF
+467 IIQLAKAF

-524 PMIRRFYAWMMQFSD
+524 PMIRRFYAWMMQFSP
-539 KADIKGDMTIKA
+539 KAEIKGDMTIKA

-566 VMTLIQNFSQNPQLA
+566 VMALIQNFSQNPQLS
-581 PAFDWYESLKV
+581 PAFDWYEAIKV
-592 LNASMSLGST
+592 LAASMSIGST

-608 EEYDQAIQQAQQAA
+608 EEFDQAMQQAAEAA
-622 QQQPDG
+622 QQQQG
-628 DPRLQMQMQLQQMK
+628 DPRMQTQLQLQQMK
-642 QEHELRMQQMKSEQA
+642 QEHELRLTQMKAEQNLQLE
-657 YQIEQMNSQQKAM
+657 QINSQQKAM
-670 MLQLQYESNASRERI
+670 MLQMQYEMNASRERI

-698 EQMMM
+698 EQMIM

-710 QQRHDMAQFMA
+710 NHRHDMAQFMA

>member
-1 MMNQEMLPEPD
+1 MRNDQLPEPE
-12 ELALGGEAMPDEQQ
+12 ELLEGEATPEFDDQSR
-26 GMLAKELTMTG
+26 ELSMTG
-37 AFGVELAQRLQ
+37 AFGTELQQRLQ

-54 LSIERR
+54 LNIESR
-60 WVNDMRRYLGMVTES
+60 WVSDMRRYQGQVTDAEL
-75 EKLEATK
+75 KDAVD
-82 QARSSVFVKY
+82 QGRSCIFVKY
-92 TRSKADA
+92 TRNKADA

-120 TPVPSLNKLAQLVQ
+120 TPVPKLNKMAQLVQ
-134 GEDGKPTTEAQQAQQ
+134 GDSGEPTPEAMQAHQ
-149 ILSEAR
+149 ILAEAR
-155 LKAEAMEREIDDVL
+155 ARAEAMEREIDDVL

-198 EVFTSSKYEQAA
+198 EVFTKSRYQQVAE
-210 GTSEWVGV
+210 GEWEGS

-255 MTKKQLRNLPESY
+255 MTKKQIRALPKSY
-268 DKRAIT
+268 DDTAIK
-274 KLLALDATATHQTV
+274 KLLKLEATATHQTV
-288 DAQGV
+288 DGEGL
-293 YNELRTL
+293 YNELRSL

-315 EYHGPIDIRVLEEAG
+315 EYHGPIDAKIFQEAG
-330 IDLSE
+330 VELSE
-335 QDYAMKEVDGIVIF
+335 EEQEMTEIDGIVIF
-349 CGDVVLK
+349 SGDLVLK
-356 AMLNPYDTEEWPY
+356 VMLNPYDTEEWPY

-411 VGEQVVVNKKAVS
+411 VGEQVVVNKKAVA
-424 PADGDWTLRPKKVW
+424 PADGDWTLKPKKVW
-438 LAQGDA
+438 LATGDA
-444 AQVDVNKAFSSF
+444 ATMDVQKAFSSF

-524 PMIRRFYAWMMQFSD
+524 PMIRRFYAWMMQFSE
-539 KADIKGDMTIKA
+539 KPEIKGDMTIKA

-566 VMTLIQNFSQNPQLA
+566 VMALIQNFSQNPTLA
-581 PAFDWYESLKV
+581 PAFDWYEALKV

-602 GILKTK
+602 GILKEK
-608 EEYDQAIQQAQQAA
+608 EQYDQAIQQAQQAA
-622 QQQPDG
+622 QQGG
-628 DPRLQMQMQLQQMK
+628 DPRLEMQMQIQQMK
-642 QEHELRMQQMKSEQA
+642 QEHELRLQQMKAEQA
-657 YQIEQMNSQQKAM
+657 NQIEQMNSQQKAM
-670 MLQLQYESNASRERI
+670 MLQVQFESNASRERI

-698 EQMMM
+698 EQMLM

-710 QQRHDMAQFMA
+710 NHRHDMAQFMA
-721 EIQLKQQDGLTANYG
+721 EIQLKQNEGLTANYG
-736 LGNE
+736 LGDE

>member
-1 MMNQEMLPEPD
+1 MRQDRLPEPE
-12 ELALGGEAMPDEQQ
+12 ELLEGEAMPDELDER
-26 GMLAKELTMTG
+26 GDENELSMTG
-37 AFGVELAQRLQ
+37 AFGTELQQRLQ

-54 LSIERR
+54 MTIERR
-60 WVNDMRRYLGMVTES
+60 WVADLRRYQGMVTDTERI
-75 EKLEATK
+75 EAAD
-82 QARSSVFVKY
+82 QGRSCIFVKY
-92 TRSKADA
+92 TRTKADA

-108 FPSDDKN
+108 FPADDRN

-120 TPVPSLNKLAQLVQ
+120 TPVPMLNKASQMIQRQTGEPTPEAAQ
-134 GEDGKPTTEAQQAQQ
+134 ANQ
-149 ILSEAR
+149 ILAEAR
-155 LKAEAMEREIDDVL
+155 SRAEAMEREIDDVL

-198 EVFTSSKYEQAA
+198 ETFTNSKYRQVEGGEWA
-210 GTSEWVGV
+210 GM

-246 CEYVFERHY
+246 CEYVFERHF
-255 MTKKQLRNLPESY
+255 MTRKQIRSLPKSY
-268 DKRAIT
+268 DQNAIQ
-274 KLLALDATATHQTV
+274 KLLKLDATATHQTA
-288 DAQGV
+288 DAEGL
-293 YNELRTL
+293 YNELRAL

-315 EYHGPIDIRVLEEAG
+315 EYHGPISIKVLQEAG
-330 IDLSE
+330 VELDKDDES
-335 QDYAMKEVDGIVIF
+335 MPEVDGIVIF
-349 CGDVVLK
+349 SGDIVLK
-356 AMLNPYDTEEWPY
+356 VMLNPYDTEEWPY

-411 VGEQVVVNKKAVS
+411 VGEQVVVNKKAVA
-424 PADGDWTLRPKKVW
+424 PADGTWTLKPKKVW

-444 AQVDVNKAFSSF
+444 ATMDVQKAFSSF

-524 PMIRRFYAWMMQFSD
+524 PMIRRFYAWMMQFSP
-539 KADIKGDMTIKA
+539 KSEIKGDMTIKA

-566 VMTLIQNFSQNPQLA
+566 VMALIQNFSQNPQLA
-581 PAFDWYESLKV
+581 PAFDWYEALKV

-602 GILKTK
+602 GILKQK

-622 QQQPDG
+622 QEQQG
-628 DPRLQMQMQLQQMK
+628 DPRLQMQMQIQQMK
-642 QEHELRMQQMKSEQA
+642 QEHELRMAQMKSEQTI
-657 YQIEQMNSQQKAM
+657 QIEQMNSQQKAM
-670 MLQLQYESNASRERI
+670 MLQMQYEANASRERI

-698 EQMMM
+698 EQMLM

-721 EIQLKQQDGLTANYG
+721 EIQIKQQDGLTANYG
-736 LGNE
+736 LGSE

>member
-1 MMNQEMLPEPD
+1 MPD
-12 ELALGGEAMPDEQQ
+12 ELDER
-26 GMLAKELTMTG
+26 GDENELSMTG
-37 AFGVELAQRLQ
+37 AFGTELQQRLQ

-54 LSIERR
+54 MTIERR
-60 WVNDMRRYLGMVTES
+60 WVADLRRYQGMVTDTERI
-75 EKLEATK
+75 EAAD
-82 QARSSVFVKY
+82 QGRSCIFVKY
-92 TRSKADA
+92 TRTKADA

-108 FPSDDKN
+108 FPADDRN

-120 TPVPSLNKLAQLVQ
+120 TPVPQLNKISQMVQ
-134 GEDGKPTTEAQQAQQ
+134 SQTGEPTPEAARANQ
-149 ILSEAR
+149 ILAEAR
-155 LKAEAMEREIDDVL
+155 SRAEAMEREIDDVL

-198 EVFTSSKYEQAA
+198 ETFTNSKYRQVEGGEWA
-210 GTSEWVGV
+210 GM
-218 IEEEERPVARNVYP
+218 IEEEERPVTRNVYP

-246 CEYVFERHY
+246 CEYAFERHF
-255 MTKKQLRNLPESY
+255 MTRKQIRSLPKSY
-268 DKRAIT
+268 DQNAIQ
-274 KLLALDATATHQTV
+274 KLLKLDATATHQTA
-288 DAQGV
+288 DAEGL
-293 YNELRTL
+293 YNELRAL

-315 EYHGPIDIRVLEEAG
+315 EYHGPISIKVLQEAG
-330 IDLSE
+330 VELDEDDETMPEI
-335 QDYAMKEVDGIVIF
+335 DGIVIF
-349 CGDVVLK
+349 AGDIVLK
-356 AMLNPYDTEEWPY
+356 VMLNPYDTEEWPY

-411 VGEQVVVNKKAVS
+411 VGEQVVVNKKAVA
-424 PADGDWTLRPKKVW
+424 PADGTWTLKPKKVW

-444 AQVDVNKAFSSF
+444 ATMDVQKAFSSF

-524 PMIRRFYAWMMQFSD
+524 PMIRRFYAWMMQFSP
-539 KADIKGDMTIKA
+539 KSEIKGDMTIKA

-566 VMTLIQNFSQNPQLA
+566 VMALIQNFSQNPQLA
-581 PAFDWYESLKV
+581 PAFDWYEALKV

-602 GILKTK
+602 GILKQK

-622 QQQPDG
+622 QEQQG
-628 DPRLQMQMQLQQMK
+628 DPRLQMQMQIQQMK
-642 QEHELRMQQMKSEQA
+642 QEHELRMAQMKAEQTV
-657 YQIEQMNSQQKAM
+657 QIEQMNSQQKAM
-670 MLQLQYESNASRERI
+670 MLQMQFEANASRERI

-698 EQMMM
+698 EQMLM

-721 EIQLKQQDGLTANYG
+721 EIQIKQQDGLTANYG
-736 LGNE
+736 LGDE

>member
-1 MMNQEMLPEPD
+1 MRQDRLPEPE
-12 ELALGGEAMPDEQQ
+12 ELLEGEAMPDELDER
-26 GMLAKELTMTG
+26 GDENELSMTG
-37 AFGVELAQRLQ
+37 AFGTELQQRLQ

-54 LSIERR
+54 MTIERR
-60 WVNDMRRYLGMVTES
+60 WVADLRRYQGMVTDS
-75 EKLEATK
+75 ERIEAAD
-82 QARSSVFVKY
+82 QGRSCIFVKY
-92 TRSKADA
+92 TRTKADA

-108 FPSDDKN
+108 FPADDRN

-120 TPVPSLNKLAQLVQ
+120 TPVPKLNKASQMIQRQTGEPTPEAAQ
-134 GEDGKPTTEAQQAQQ
+134 ANQ
-149 ILSEAR
+149 ILAEAR
-155 LKAEAMEREIDDVL
+155 SRAEAMEREIDDVL

-198 EVFTSSKYEQAA
+198 ETFTNSKYRQVE
-210 GTSEWVGV
+210 GGEWAGV

-246 CEYVFERHY
+246 CEYVFERHF
-255 MTKKQLRNLPESY
+255 MTRKQIRTLPKSY
-268 DKRAIT
+268 DKNAIQ
-274 KLLALDATATHQTV
+274 KLLKLDATATHQTA
-288 DAQGV
+288 DAEGL
-293 YNELRTL
+293 YNELRAL

-315 EYHGPIDIRVLEEAG
+315 EYHGPISIKVLQEAG
-330 IDLSE
+330 VELDKDDES
-335 QDYAMKEVDGIVIF
+335 MPEVDGIVIF
-349 CGDVVLK
+349 SGDIVLK
-356 AMLNPYDTEEWPY
+356 VMLNPYDTEEWPY

-411 VGEQVVVNKKAVS
+411 VGEQVVVNKKAVA
-424 PADGDWTLRPKKVW
+424 PADGTWTLKPKKVW

-444 AQVDVNKAFSSF
+444 ATMDVQKAFSSF

-524 PMIRRFYAWMMQFSD
+524 PMIRRFYAWMMQFSL
-539 KADIKGDMTIKA
+539 KSEIKGDMTIKA

-566 VMTLIQNFSQNPQLA
+566 VMALIQNFSQNPQLA
-581 PAFDWYESLKV
+581 PAFDWYEALKV

-602 GILKTK
+602 GILKQK

-622 QQQPDG
+622 QEQQG
-628 DPRLQMQMQLQQMK
+628 DPRLQMQMQIQQMK
-642 QEHELRMQQMKSEQA
+642 QEHELRMAQMKSEQTI
-657 YQIEQMNSQQKAM
+657 QIEQMNSQQKAM
-670 MLQLQYESNASRERI
+670 MLQMQYEANASRERI

-698 EQMMM
+698 EQMLM

-721 EIQLKQQDGLTANYG
+721 EIQIKQQDGLTANYG
-736 LGNE
+736 LGDE

>member
-1 MMNQEMLPEPD
+1 MRQDRLPEPE
-12 ELALGGEAMPDEQQ
+12 ELLEGEASPKFDEQGQ
-26 GMLAKELTMTG
+26 ALTMTG
-37 AFGVELAQRLQ
+37 AFGTELQQRLQ

-54 LSIERR
+54 MNIERR
-60 WVNDMRRYLGMVTES
+60 WVADMRRYQGQVTES
-75 EKLEATK
+75 ELKDAVD
-82 QARSSVFVKY
+82 QGRSCVFVKY
-92 TRSKADA
+92 TRNKSDA

-120 TPVPSLNKLAQLVQ
+120 TPVPSLNKLAQLVRGDT
-134 GEDGKPTTEAQQAQQ
+134 GEPTPEAQQAHQ
-149 ILSEAR
+149 ILAEAR
-155 LKAEAMEREIDDVL
+155 LRAEAMEREIDDVL

-198 EVFTSSKYEQAA
+198 ELFNTSKYQQIDGGEWIGMIEQ
-210 GTSEWVGV
+210 
-218 IEEEERPVARNVYP
+218 EERPVARNVYP

-255 MTKKQLRNLPESY
+255 MTKKQLRSLPSSY
-268 DKRAIT
+268 DANAI
-274 KLLALDATATHQTV
+274 KKVLRLDATATHQTV
-288 DAQGV
+288 DGEGL
-293 YNELRTL
+293 YNELRSL

-315 EYHGPIDIRVLEEAG
+315 EYHGPIAIDILQEAG
-330 IDLSE
+330 IELSE
-335 QDYAMKEVDGIVIF
+335 EEREMTEIDGIVIF
-349 CGDVVLK
+349 CGDTVLK
-356 AMLNPYDTEEWPY
+356 VMLNPYDTEEWPY
-369 SVFVCEPDEACLF
+369 SVFVCEPDEACIF

-424 PADGDWTLRPKKVW
+424 PADGDWTLKPKKVW
-438 LAQGDA
+438 LAQGDIA
-444 AQVDVNKAFSSF
+444 TTDVQKAFSSF

-467 VIQLAKSF
+467 VIQLAKAF

-566 VMTLIQNFSQNPQLA
+566 VMALIQNFSQNPQLA
-581 PAFDWYESLKV
+581 PAFDWYEALKV

-622 QQQPDG
+622 QQQQG
-628 DPRLQMQMQLQQMK
+628 DPKLQMQMQLQQMK

-657 YQIEQMNSQQKAM
+657 YQIERMNSQQKAM

-698 EQMMM
+698 EQMIM

-710 QQRHDMAQFMA
+710 KYRHEMAQFMA
-721 EIQLKQQDGLTANYG
+721 EVQIKQQDGLTANYG
-736 LGNE
+736 LGDQ

>member
-1 MMNQEMLPEPD
+1 MKYDQLPEPK
-12 ELALGGEAMPDEQQ
+12 ELLEGDTLPEELRDQSP
-26 GMLAKELTMTG
+26 ELTMTG
-37 AFGVELAQRLQ
+37 AFGTELQQRLQ

-54 LSIERR
+54 MTIETR
-60 WVNDMRRYLGMVTES
+60 WVDDMRRYQGLVPDS
-75 EKLEATK
+75 EVLSAN
-82 QARSSVFVKY
+82 QQGRSSVVVKY
-92 TRSKADA
+92 TRSKTDA

-120 TPVPSLNKLAQLVQ
+120 TPVPSLVKMSQMVMPDGQ
-134 GEDGKPTTEAQQAQQ
+134 GGEQPTTEAMQAQQ
-149 ILSEAR
+149 VLANAR
-155 LKAEAMEREIDDVL
+155 IKAEAMEREIDDVL

-198 EVFTSSKYEQAA
+198 EVVTRSTYQQDPES
-210 GTSEWVGV
+210 GEWLGV
-218 IEEEERPVARNVYP
+218 IEESDVPVARNVYP

-255 MTKKQLRNLPESY
+255 MTKKQLRRLPDSY
-268 DKRAIT
+268 DKKAVQ
-274 KLLALDATATHQTV
+274 KVLSLDASATHQSN
-288 DAQGV
+288 DGQGL

-300 SGLDQNYRDRRYEVW
+300 SGLDQSYRDRRYEVW
-315 EYHGPIDIRVLEEAG
+315 EYHGPIDIRILEEAG
-330 IDLSE
+330 VPLSDEERDLTE
-335 QDYAMKEVDGIVIF
+335 IDGIVIF
-349 CGDVVLK
+349 CGDTVLK
-356 AMLNPYDTEEWPY
+356 VMLNPYDTEEWPY
-369 SVFVCEPDEACLF
+369 SVYVCEPDEACIF
-382 GYGIPHLCA
+382 GYGIPHLVKS
-391 NSQDI
+391 SQDI

-411 VGEQVVVNKKAVS
+411 VGEQVVVNKKAVF
-424 PADGDWTLRPKKVW
+424 PADGDWTLKPKKVW
-438 LAQGDA
+438 LATGDA
-444 AQVDVNKAFSSF
+444 AQLDVQKAFSSF
-456 SINSHQQEYQN
+456 SVNSHQQEYQN
-467 VIQLAKSF
+467 VIQLAKTF

-539 KADIKGDMTIKA
+539 KNEIKGDMTIKA

-566 VMTLIQNFSQNPQLA
+566 VMTLIQNFSQNPQLS
-581 PAFDWYESLKV
+581 PAYDWYEATKV

-602 GILKTK
+602 GIHRTK
-608 EEYDQAIQQAQQAA
+608 EEYQQELQRIQQAS
-622 QQQPDG
+622 QQQQG
-628 DPRLQMQMQLQQMK
+628 DPRLEMQMQIQQMK
-642 QEHELRMQQMKSEQA
+642 QQHELQLAQMK
-657 YQIEQMNSQQKAM
+657 YQTQLEIEQQNSQQKAM
-670 MLQLQYESNASRERI
+670 MLQLQYEINASRERI
-685 EVMKLQ
+685 EVMKMQ

-698 EQMMM
+698 EEMIM

-710 QQRHDMAQFMA
+710 KQRHDMAQFMA
-721 EIQLKQQDGLTANYG
+721 EIQIKHNEGLTANYG

>member
-1 MMNQEMLPEPD
+1 MRPDQLPEPE
-12 ELALGGEAMPDEQQ
+12 ELLEGESMPAFDDR
-26 GMLAKELTMTG
+26 GRELSMTG
-37 AFGVELAQRLQ
+37 AFGTELQQRLQ

-54 LSIERR
+54 MTIERR
-60 WVNDMRRYLGMVTES
+60 WVADLRRYQGMVTDTERI
-75 EKLEATK
+75 EAAD
-82 QARSSVFVKY
+82 QGRSCIFVKY
-92 TRSKADA
+92 TRTKADA

-108 FPSDDKN
+108 FPADDRN

-120 TPVPSLNKLAQLVQ
+120 TPVPKLNKISQMVQ
-134 GEDGKPTTEAQQAQQ
+134 SQTGEPTPEAARANQ
-149 ILSEAR
+149 ILAEAR
-155 LKAEAMEREIDDVL
+155 SRAEAMEREIDDVL

-198 EVFTSSKYEQAA
+198 ETFTNSKYRQVEGGEWA
-210 GTSEWVGV
+210 GM

-246 CEYVFERHY
+246 CEYVFERHF
-255 MTKKQLRNLPESY
+255 MTRKQIRSLPKSY
-268 DKRAIT
+268 DQNAIQ
-274 KLLALDATATHQTV
+274 KLLKLDATATHQTA
-288 DAQGV
+288 DAEGL
-293 YNELRTL
+293 YNELRAL

-315 EYHGPIDIRVLEEAG
+315 EYHGPISIKVLQEAG
-330 IDLSE
+330 VELDKDDES
-335 QDYAMKEVDGIVIF
+335 MPEVDGIVIF
-349 CGDVVLK
+349 SGDIVLK
-356 AMLNPYDTEEWPY
+356 VMLNPYDTEEWPY

-411 VGEQVVVNKKAVS
+411 VGEQVVVNKKAVA
-424 PADGDWTLRPKKVW
+424 PADGSWTLKPKKVW
-438 LAQGDA
+438 IAQGDA
-444 AQVDVNKAFSSF
+444 ATMDVQKAFSSF

-467 VIQLAKSF
+467 VIQLAKAF

-524 PMIRRFYAWMMQFSD
+524 PMIRRFYAWMMQFSP
-539 KADIKGDMTIKA
+539 KSEIKGDMTIKA

-566 VMTLIQNFSQNPQLA
+566 VMALIQNFSQNPQLA
-581 PAFDWYESLKV
+581 PAFDWYEALKV

-602 GILKTK
+602 GILKQK
-608 EEYDQAIQQAQQAA
+608 EEYDQAIRQAQQAA
-622 QQQPDG
+622 QQGG
-628 DPRLQMQMQLQQMK
+628 DPRLEMQLQLQQMK
-642 QEHELRMQQMKSEQA
+642 QEHELRLQQMKAEQTI
-657 YQIEQMNSQQKAM
+657 QIEQMNSQQKAM

-698 EQMMM
+698 EQMIM

-710 QQRHDMAQFMA
+710 NHRHDMAQFMA
-721 EIQLKQQDGLTANYG
+721 EIQIKQNDGLTANYG